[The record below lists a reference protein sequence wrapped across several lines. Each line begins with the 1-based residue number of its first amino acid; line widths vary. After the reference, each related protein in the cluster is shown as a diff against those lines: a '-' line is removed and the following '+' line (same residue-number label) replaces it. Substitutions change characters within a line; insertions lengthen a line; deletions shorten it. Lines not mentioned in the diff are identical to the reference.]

1 MEFANSSYA
10 NSSGDIKD
18 WDTMTRTGEEPSR
31 WATAVGA
38 GVMLV
43 FFIEGLVGS
52 IWIVLAVLS
61 RRKVW
66 NVINIFIVSLCIN
79 DLLVLSL
86 ILVLIIDSYVWG
98 RWTAGAVMCK
108 LNPEFTVAFTGCSL
122 WHSALIAIHRYLV
135 VVHNNLYKRM
145 SRKAYVVFV
154 LVAARAIPF
163 ACTLPGFTL
172 ETSDYVPK
180 LLRCILLP
188 KAKARIITFT
198 MVQIIIPCAVVVLCY
213 IFVFVSVV
221 RIARR
226 VQAAN
231 NRAMRREIQI
241 TKMFGVIFL
250 MIMFGF
256 IPYSAVRNADRG
268 NRFSADIYVI
278 VTVCYAIGTCLS
290 PLVYGVM
297 SRELRRTCCL
307 QMKSWMTALHMS
319 KFSPC
324 CIGLIN
330 SNGAI
335 SCFDT
340 SNDMNTY
347 EITTGIGH
355 TTLHDN
361 GVKPISQKS
370 SQNSTEA
377 ECMEKANNV
386 ITVEEN
392 NKSGLP
398 SIVNHAT
405 ATQKQQTNHVE
416 CSESCH
422 LLTSSRRT
430 IDEEDSDGKSA
441 KKDVHLE
448 KECEC
453 GQKTNDS
460 SKGLLFFMSSRKNS
474 CPVADCSQNQADR
487 SRETSNMSNSQTD
500 TIENESESATA
511 CSEMSAFV

>member
-1 MEFANSSYA
+1 MYTNNTINTSVRWAA
-10 NSSGDIKD
+10 
-18 WDTMTRTGEEPSR
+18 TMRTGEEPSR
-31 WATAVGA
+31 WATAIGA

-43 FFIEGLVGS
+43 FFVEGLLGS
-52 IWIVLAVLS
+52 IWIMLAVLT

-66 NVINIFIVSLCIN
+66 NVINIFIVSLCAN

-86 ILVLIIDSYVWG
+86 ILVLIIDSYIWG

-145 SRKAYVVFV
+145 SRKAYVAFV
-154 LVAARAIPF
+154 LIAARAIPF

-172 ETSDYVPK
+172 DTSDYVPK

-188 KAKARIITFT
+188 REKVRIITIT
-198 MVQIIIPCAVVVLCY
+198 MVQIILPCVVVVMCYLC
-213 IFVFVSVV
+213 VFVSVV
-221 RIARR
+221 RIGRR

-307 QMKSWMTALHMS
+307 QLRTLLTNLHMIRL
-319 KFSPC
+319 SPC
-324 CIGLIN
+324 CADVIS
-330 SNGAI
+330 SNGSM
-335 SCFDT
+335 SCFET
-340 SNDMNTY
+340 SNNMNTY
-347 EITTGIGH
+347 EVSTGGGLA
-355 TTLHDN
+355 TMNDN
-361 GVKPISQKS
+361 GMKPCLGIKS
-370 SQNSTEA
+370 SQESSAEA
-377 ECMEKANNV
+377 EVLPIKLSEHTSSAEEAS
-386 ITVEEN
+386 TLVEE
-392 NKSGLP
+392 KKDVLVSVGP
-398 SIVNHAT
+398 
-405 ATQKQQTNHVE
+405 KTNHVE
-416 CSESCH
+416 CNESCR
-422 LLTSSRRT
+422 LLAPILRKK
-430 IDEEDSDGKSA
+430 EETANEQPLHKEPKESD
-441 KKDVHLE
+441 
-448 KECEC
+448 KETT
-453 GQKTNDS
+453 KAD

-474 CPVADCSQNQADR
+474 TVPTAPDCAATQSDR
-487 SRETSNMSNSQTD
+487 SREASYMSNSQTD